1 MFNLREYIKT
11 GFTKAIGS
19 MADYQIILNSATYL
33 EKGVLTESDLA
44 EIETEIENYNKK
56 LAEEQAKK
64 EQEEQEQEEQEQIQA
79 NESMEN
85 TTNSSDF
92 TNSILKY

>member
-11 GFTKAIGS
+11 GFIKAIGS

-64 EQEEQEQEEQEQIQA
+64 EQEEQEQEQIQA

>member
-11 GFTKAIGS
+11 GFIKAIGS

-33 EKGVLTESDLA
+33 EKGVLIENDLA

-64 EQEEQEQEEQEQIQA
+64 EQEEQEQIQA
-79 NESMEN
+79 TEIIENMEN
-85 TTNSSDF
+85 
-92 TNSILKY
+92 I

>member
-11 GFTKAIGS
+11 GFIKAIGS

-33 EKGVLTESDLA
+33 EKGVLIESDLA

-64 EQEEQEQEEQEQIQA
+64 EQEEQEQIQA

-92 TNSILKY
+92 SSSILKY

>member
-11 GFTKAIGS
+11 GFIKAIGS

-64 EQEEQEQEEQEQIQA
+64 EQEEQEQIQA
-79 NESMEN
+79 NEIIENMEN
-85 TTNSSDF
+85 
-92 TNSILKY
+92 I